1 MSFFIRVINPN
12 FVQGTV
18 HVLKDGKPHKL
29 SDPKSLDRDWFINAR
44 KAAEAKRRA
53 EQMFSFTNPSTHF
66 KIERK

>member
-29 SDPKSLDRDWFINAR
+29 PDPKSLDRDWYVTSR
-44 KAAEAKRRA
+44 KAVEAKRRA
-53 EQMFSFTNPSTHF
+53 ENMFSITNPSTSF
-66 KIERK
+66 KIERR